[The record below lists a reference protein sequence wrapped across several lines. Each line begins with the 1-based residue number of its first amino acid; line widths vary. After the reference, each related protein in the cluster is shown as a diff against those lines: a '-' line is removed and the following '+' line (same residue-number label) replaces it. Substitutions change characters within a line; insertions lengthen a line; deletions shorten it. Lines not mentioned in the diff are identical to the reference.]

1 MGAMSAERQLET
13 TLPSSIEAERSVL
26 GSILLE
32 NASLNRAQEHLRGE
46 DFFLERHRRI
56 WEAMEGLSERRV
68 PVDLITLREELERRS
83 ALEEAGGPAYLAS
96 LVSGLPRS
104 AHVSHYAEIVKQ
116 KSIVRRLAETAAG
129 IERTALVD
137 ERDPEE
143 LLDEAEKAIF
153 EIAGQRIRSGLIP
166 MQQIADEALA
176 KIEESVERAE
186 MITGIATGFERLDE
200 LTSGLQPSD
209 LIIVAA
215 RPSMGK
221 TALCLNL
228 AQHAA
233 MIHGRG
239 VAVFSLEMDRRQL
252 FLRML
257 CSEARIDSHRL
268 RTGRLGRGDWDKLM
282 EAFRRLTQGDIWI
295 DDTAGIGI
303 MELRAKARRLK
314 SEHGLDMVIVDYLQL
329 LRGHGRYDSRQAEI
343 SDISRS
349 LKELAKEL
357 ELPVVAL
364 SQLSRAPEQRTGT
377 HRPQLSDLRE
387 SGAIEQDADLVLFI
401 YRPEIYR
408 PDDEEVEGMAEIIIG
423 KNRNGPIGTV
433 QLAFLKQFTRF
444 ENLERRV
451 E

>member
-1 MGAMSAERQLET
+1 MSAERQLET
-13 TLPSSIEAERSVL
+13 TLPSSIEGEKSVL

-32 NASLNRAQEHLRGE
+32 NTALNRAQEHLQTA

-56 WEAMEGLSERRV
+56 WEAMEELSERRV
-68 PVDLITLREELERRS
+68 PIDLITLREELERRS
-83 ALEEAGGPAYLAS
+83 TIEEAGGAAYLAS
-96 LVSGLPRS
+96 LVSGLPRT
-104 AHVSHYAEIVKQ
+104 ANVGHYAQIVKQ
-116 KSIVRRLAETAAG
+116 KAIVRRLAETAAG
-129 IERTALVD
+129 IERQALVD

-153 EIAGQRIRSGLIP
+153 EIAGQRIRSGLVP

-186 MITGIATGFERLDE
+186 VITGVATGFERLDE

-233 MIHGRG
+233 MLHGRG
-239 VAVFSLEMDRRQL
+239 VAIFSLEMDRRQL

-282 EAFRRLTQGDIWI
+282 DAFRRLTQGDIWI

-329 LRGHGRYDSRQAEI
+329 LRGHGRYDSRQNEI

-408 PDDEEVEGMAEIIIG
+408 PDDEEVEGIAEIIIG

-444 ENLERRV
+444 ENLDRRV